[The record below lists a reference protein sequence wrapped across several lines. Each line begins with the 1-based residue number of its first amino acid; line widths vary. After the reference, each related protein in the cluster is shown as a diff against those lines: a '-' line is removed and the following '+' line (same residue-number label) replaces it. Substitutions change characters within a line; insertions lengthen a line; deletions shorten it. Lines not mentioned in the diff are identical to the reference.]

1 MGMRACAA
9 SVREGTPDSCMRCSG
24 CVDCQG
30 VWADAELIGVLEESS
45 VREGRVELT
54 VFDHEPTGRW
64 NYLARAEVGGL
75 GFGPCGSHVSVMGQA
90 MTAADAR
97 VKAEALSICADWV
110 DQMCVM
116 VAE

>member
-1 MGMRACAA
+1 
-9 SVREGTPDSCMRCSG
+9 
-24 CVDCQG
+24 
-30 VWADAELIGVLEESS
+30 
-45 VREGRVELT
+45 
-54 VFDHEPTGRW
+54 
-64 NYLARAEVGGL
+64 
-75 GFGPCGSHVSVMGQA
+75 MGQA